1 MSTTLKRRLERLER
15 IAGRNNGAGSTATL
29 IEPAA
34 DASEEQWRQFVI
46 RKAEAEAEAA
56 GRVIVAIRSIQ
67 PARPIAYRGRVVIVP
82 PKNPAVIEVRAIQ
95 AEGNSY
101 AH

>member
-1 MSTTLKRRLERLER
+1 MNMALKRRLERLER
-15 IAGRNNGAGSTATL
+15 LAGRNKGAGSTATL

-34 DASEEQWRQFVI
+34 DASDEQWHQFAT
-46 RKAEAEAEAA
+46 RKDEAEAA
-56 GRVIVAIRSIQ
+56 GRVIVAIRSVQ
-67 PARPIAYRGRVVIVP
+67 PARPIAYRGRVVFVP
-82 PKNPAVIEVRAIQ
+82 PKLPAAIETRAFQ